1 MYNLYIRAHKDPVRT
16 WAKLL
21 FIAMDD
27 VIFAVMESW
36 PPESRAPDLAEM
48 EKVATQQQKKD
59 TKLHLAQLAKRRHQE
74 QEAATR

>member
-1 MYNLYIRAHKDPVRT
+1 
-16 WAKLL
+16 
-21 FIAMDD
+21 MDD
-27 VIFAVMESW
+27 AIFAVMESW
-36 PPESRAPDLAEM
+36 PPEWRALDLAEM